1 MRVGI
6 IGHQGL
12 SDLTEML
19 VRGEIWRLVT
29 GYGAYDLVGVGCLAE
44 GPETWFAR
52 SVLDHGGK
60 VEVIVSAAAGRL
72 GAFSGPGCGR
82 TRQRLLN
89 EANAVH
95 RLAPAE
101 VGGLGDDTCR
111 ALVGM
116 IDELIAV
123 WDGRPGSEPARVVEA
138 ARRAGLFVQVVW
150 PEGCESPE
158 PPAGAGEDPGPATP
172 PRK

>member
-6 IGHQGL
+6 VGHEGL
-12 SDLTEML
+12 SDLSEML
-19 VRGEIWRLVT
+19 VRGELWRLVT
-29 GYGAYDLVGVGCLAE
+29 TYGSYDLVGVTCLGE

-60 VEVIVSAAAGRL
+60 IEVIVSATAGRA
-72 GAFSGPGCGR
+72 GAFAEPGR
-82 TRQRLLN
+82 QTRQRLMN

-95 RLAPAE
+95 RLAPVE

-116 IDELIAV
+116 VDELIAV
-123 WDGRPGSEPARVVEA
+123 WDGRPEGAPAEVVA
-138 ARRAGLFVQVVW
+138 AAQRAGLYVQVVW
-150 PEGCESPE
+150 PDGCESPS
-158 PPAGAGEDPGPATP
+158 A
-172 PRK
+172 